1 MDSRIEK
8 LARLLI
14 NHSCQLRPGE
24 KVLIEAIDAPADI
37 LSSLIR
43 QATAA
48 GATPL
53 ISIKQQRLMSEL
65 CSAYSVADIQLLAE
79 CELEMLKRVDAFIS
93 IRAVHNPRDFES
105 VPKDKLANMLRYYVQ
120 PVHYDYRNQHLRWVA
135 LRWPTVAMAFV
146 SSHSSGLR

>member
-1 MDSRIEK
+1 PTTSSVQEPRLQAQPTFRRIARASSLSRMDSRIEK

-105 VPKDKLANMLRYYVQ
+105 VPKDK
-120 PVHYDYRNQHLRWVA
+120 
-135 LRWPTVAMAFV
+135 
-146 SSHSSGLR
+146 